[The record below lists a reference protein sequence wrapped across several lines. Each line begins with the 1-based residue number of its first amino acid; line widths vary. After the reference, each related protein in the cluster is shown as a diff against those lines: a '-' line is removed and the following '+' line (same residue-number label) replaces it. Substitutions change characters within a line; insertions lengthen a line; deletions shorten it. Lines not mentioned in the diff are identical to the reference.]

1 MTHEFHLNDTEIF
14 TLMTPEFYL
23 NDPYPVVFVTV
34 IVHNGDVVV
43 PDVKFLGVTAR
54 VTLPVGHQCGHVE
67 DH

>member
-1 MTHEFHLNDTEIF
+1 MSFTSMTLSF

-34 IVHNGDVVV
+34 IVHNGDVVI

>member
-1 MTHEFHLNDTEIF
+1 MTLSFTLKTPEFHLND
-14 TLMTPEFYL
+14 PEFHL

-34 IVHNGDVVV
+34 VVHNGDVVV

-54 VTLPVGHQCGHVE
+54 VTLPVGHQCGHME

>member
-1 MTHEFHLNDTEIF
+1 
-14 TLMTPEFYL
+14 MTPEFYL

-34 IVHNGDVVV
+34 VVHNGDVVV